1 MKNLNI
7 QCVPRFFNVFM
18 NIGFIKFQPY
28 LKSVLWGGEKIAQ
41 YKGIATDQRQIGES
55 WEISG
60 VTGRESVVCEGLD
73 VGLTIVELIRKY
85 KGALVGEPIYAKY
98 GDTFP
103 ILVKFIDAKQDLSL
117 QVHPN
122 DTIALNR
129 HNSFGKTEMWYL
141 IDTDKDAKIKVGFTQ
156 EITPKE
162 YERRVADNTLM
173 DVVACHD
180 AHPGDL
186 FYLPPGRIHCIGAG
200 NLLAEIQRTCDITY
214 RVYDFNRRDAQGNT
228 RELHTKLAKNA
239 IDYTVHESY
248 VTSCPSGVI
257 GETKLVQCE
266 YFDARRIILT
276 DKYEIESP
284 EADSFRILMCLS
296 GNVVL
301 SDEKGNTTTLH
312 QGETVL
318 IPACT
323 SHLTITGNA
332 ELLSATAL

>member
-1 MKNLNI
+1 MH
-7 QCVPRFFNVFM
+7 CEMFM

-41 YKGIATDQRQIGES
+41 YKGIATEQRQIGES

-60 VTGRESVVCEGLD
+60 VTGRESVVCEGND

-85 KGALVGEPIYAKY
+85 KDALVGKTIYAKY

-117 QVHPN
+117 QVHPD
-122 DTIALNR
+122 DTIAKNR

-141 IDTDKDAKIKVGFTQ
+141 IDTDKDAKIRVGFTQ

-173 DVVACHD
+173 DVVAVHD

-200 NLLAEIQRTCDITY
+200 ILLAEIQRTCDITY

-248 VTSCPSGVI
+248 VTSCPKGVE
-257 GETKLVQCE
+257 GVTELVQCE
-266 YFDARRIILT
+266 YFDAQRIIFSGKSEL
-276 DKYEIESP
+276 DSSHV
-284 EADSFRILMCLS
+284 DSFRILMCLR
-296 GNVVL
+296 GDAVL
-301 SDEKGNTTTLH
+301 SDENGNTTALR

-318 IPACT
+318 VPACT
-323 SHLTITGNA
+323 KHLTLTGDA